1 MKVGVNGAVRDI
13 SDLKVGA
20 NGAVRAVSEAY
31 IGVNGAVKKVWP
43 TYSIVKT
50 GTFSRSITRY
60 SSASQ
65 KQLFTISDTPWRWY
79 VSSVGS
85 FVKLYLIS
93 DGPVHAFI
101 KLGAVYNTDYYLVG
115 DKLAF
120 RRYDEITTLNND
132 EGYSS
137 GDGCASI
144 GFTGEG
150 AALIGINNTRDNLFD
165 TLYVVSVSGVESYDR
180 VITGL
185 SGSGNTSYIYFST
198 NSSSGHSVNGYKLVV
213 E

>member
-1 MKVGVNGAVRDI
+1 MKCGINGAEHDFNEIPCGINGAVRQ
-13 SDLKVGA
+13 A
-20 NGAVRAVSEAY
+20 SELW
-31 IGVNGAVKKVWP
+31 IGVNGATKKVWP

-65 KQLFTISDTPWRWY
+65 KQLFTISDTPWRWN
-79 VSSVGS
+79 VSGS
-85 FVKLYLIS
+85 FIKNYLIS

-101 KLGAVYNTDYYLVG
+101 KLGVIYNTDYYLVG

-120 RRYDEITTLNND
+120 RKYDEITTLNNG

-137 GDGCASI
+137 SDGCASI
-144 GFTGEG
+144 GFGGEG
-150 AALIGINNTRDNLFD
+150 AAIIGINNTRDNLFD
-165 TLYVVSVSGVESYDR
+165 TLYVVSVSGVESPDR
-180 VITGL
+180 AITGL
-185 SGSGNTSYIYFST
+185 SGSGNTSYIYLST
-198 NSSSGHSVNGYKLVV
+198 NSSSGHYVNGYKLVV

>member
-50 GTFSRSITRY
+50 GTFSRRVTRY
-60 SSASQ
+60 SSASE
-65 KQLFTISDTPWRWY
+65 KQLFTISDTPWRWH
-79 VSSVGS
+79 VSGTI
-85 FVKLYLIS
+85 VKNYLIS

-101 KLGAVYNTDYYLVG
+101 KLGVIYNTDYYLVG

-120 RRYDEITTLNND
+120 RKYDEITTLDNG

-137 GDGCASI
+137 SNGCASI

-150 AALIGINNTRDNLFD
+150 VALIGINNTRDNLFD
-165 TLYVVSVSGVESYDR
+165 TLYVVSVSGVESPDR
-180 VITGL
+180 VVTGL
-185 SGSGNTSYIYFST
+185 SGSGNTTYIYLST